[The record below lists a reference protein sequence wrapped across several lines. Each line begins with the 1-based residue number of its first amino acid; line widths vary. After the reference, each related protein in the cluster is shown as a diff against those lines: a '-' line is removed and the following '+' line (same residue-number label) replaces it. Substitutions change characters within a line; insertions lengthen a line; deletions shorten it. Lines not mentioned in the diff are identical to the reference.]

1 MSSIL
6 EALKKLEDEK
16 AARLS
21 GAGNIA
27 GKVVKAGR
35 RPKQRPWWL
44 LPAGMAAVA
53 ASAVL
58 ATYLLTSGF
67 SIRNETART
76 PAASPSQQPHQAA
89 VPAAGPAPPALP
101 SPSGTNN
108 EAFPDK
114 RGISAS
120 PVPPAAVLPPRQV
133 SPPVATSQAQNE
145 TRKVEE
151 PAAPPQQVTN
161 PGVSDIPALIV
172 SGIAWQKGGA
182 ERFAMVNGRPVA
194 EGATIEGARVE
205 EIFPDRVRFS
215 FANRTFEVSL
225 GKTSGT
231 TP

>member
-16 AARLS
+16 TARLS

-35 RPKQRPWWL
+35 RPRQRPWWL
-44 LPAGMAAVA
+44 VPAGMAAVA

-58 ATYLLTSGF
+58 VTYLLMSGF
-67 SIRNETART
+67 STRNETART
-76 PAASPSQQPHQAA
+76 PAVSPPLQPQQAA
-89 VPAAGPAPPALP
+89 APAAALAPPPLPSPAVADKEIFPEKGGRTASPALP
-101 SPSGTNN
+101 S
-108 EAFPDK
+108 AAL
-114 RGISAS
+114 SA
-120 PVPPAAVLPPRQV
+120 RQV
-133 SPPVATSQAQNE
+133 SPPVATPHQQTE

-151 PAAPPQQVTN
+151 PVALPPQVTK
-161 PGVSDIPALIV
+161 PGVSDIPALNV

-182 ERFAMVNGRPVA
+182 ERFAMINGKPVA
-194 EGATIEGARVE
+194 EGATVDGARVE

-225 GKTSGT
+225 GKTSGAA
-231 TP
+231 P

>member
-21 GAGNIA
+21 GAGNIP

-35 RPKQRPWWL
+35 RPRQRPWWL
-44 LPAGMAAVA
+44 VPAGMAAVA

-58 ATYLLTSGF
+58 VTYLLMSGF
-67 SIRNETART
+67 STRNETARA
-76 PAASPSQQPHQAA
+76 PAASAPQQPHQIAA
-89 VPAAGPAPPALP
+89 PAAAAPT
-101 SPSGTNN
+101 SPSSPAVTDN

-114 RGISAS
+114 RGRTTS
-120 PVPPAAVLPPRQV
+120 PALSPAVHPARQV
-133 SPPVATSQAQNE
+133 SPPVTTPRQPE
-145 TRKVEE
+145 TRTIEE
-151 PAAPPQQVTN
+151 PAAPPQQITK
-161 PGVSDIPALIV
+161 PGPSDIPALIV

-194 EGATIEGARVE
+194 EGATVDGARVE

-225 GKTSGT
+225 GKTSGG

>member
-27 GKVVKAGR
+27 GKVVRAGR
-35 RPKQRPWWL
+35 RPRQRPWWL

-58 ATYLLTSGF
+58 VTYLLMGGF
-67 SIRNETART
+67 SPRTGTARA
-76 PAASPSQQPHQAA
+76 PAVPPPRQPQQAA
-89 VPAAGPAPPALP
+89 APTTAPVPPLPPPTAVTDYKAVPDKGGRTAAPAPPAKALP
-101 SPSGTNN
+101 
-108 EAFPDK
+108 A
-114 RGISAS
+114 
-120 PVPPAAVLPPRQV
+120 RQV
-133 SPPVATSQAQNE
+133 SPPVTTLQRQAE
-145 TRKVEE
+145 TRPAEE
-151 PAAPPQQVTN
+151 PASPPQHVTKS
-161 PGVSDIPALIV
+161 GVTDVPALNV

-194 EGATIEGARVE
+194 EGAVVEGARVE

-225 GKTSGT
+225 GKKSGE

>member
-35 RPKQRPWWL
+35 RPRQRPWWL

-58 ATYLLTSGF
+58 VTYLLMGGF
-67 SIRNETART
+67 STRNETTRA
-76 PAASPSQQPHQAA
+76 PAASPPQQPPQAA
-89 VPAAGPAPPALP
+89 APAAPSPP
-101 SPSGTNN
+101 SPSGSIN

-114 RGISAS
+114 RGKTAA
-120 PVPPAAVLPPRQV
+120 PALPSAVLPARQV
-133 SPPVATSQAQNE
+133 SPPVATTPQEQPE

-151 PAAPPQQVTN
+151 PAAPPQQVTK
-161 PGVSDIPALIV
+161 PDVSAIPALIV

-182 ERFAMVNGRPVA
+182 ERFAMVNGKPVA
-194 EGATIEGARVE
+194 EGATVEGARVE

-225 GKTSGT
+225 GKSSRETL
-231 TP
+231 